1 MDPEPQGRDYDVD
14 VLPAA
19 EHFIDIYFLH
29 FGQFLSFCINHCLLH
44 KNLWG
49 LRAAFICEY

>member
-19 EHFIDIYFLH
+19 EHFIDIYFQH

-49 LRAAFICEY
+49 LGAALTCEY